1 MKISLRILLG
11 YFLILGLTA
20 WFGLR
25 VFVEEVKPGVRA
37 TLEDTLVDTAQL
49 LAELVTD
56 DMKNGQLSQSKL
68 IDRLQ
73 HFAQRD
79 VDVKANGVRK
89 LALNYRVTITNAQG
103 IVVFD
108 SEQRDLGKD
117 YSQWNDVFLTLRG
130 KYGARSTRADP
141 LDENSTVMHVAA
153 PIYDARKI
161 IGVLT
166 VAKPIATIA
175 PFIERSQNKIL
186 RRGAWL
192 LLGSLAIGIGFSFWL
207 SHSLRRLQNY
217 ATAVEKGEKI
227 ALPNLGQN
235 EIGELGKALE
245 GMRTKLEGKQY
256 VEQLVHTL
264 AHELKSPIAAI
275 QGATE
280 LLSEDMP
287 LADRQRF
294 VGNIVEQNQ
303 RQKQLIEKLLELIKL
318 EQQQALQQIV
328 SIDCVALLEQVRI
341 DFASRLEQKKLRLV
355 IPNVDGQLR
364 GDVLL
369 LRQAL
374 GNLTDNAIDFA
385 DEGSEIRF
393 EVELQQ
399 GRLSIAIIDVGQAI
413 PAYALSR
420 LFERFFSLPRQ
431 NGLRSTGLGLAFV
444 REVAQLHGGS
454 IQLENQVNE
463 DNKNA
468 VRATLILPTEPT
480 LPINSQK
487 AH

>member
-73 HFAQRD
+73 HFAQRN

-153 PIYDARKI
+153 PIFDARKI

-294 VGNIVEQNQ
+294 VGNIAEQNQ
-303 RQKQLIEKLLELIKL
+303 RQKLLIEKLLELIKL
-318 EQQQALQQIV
+318 EQQQTLQQLV
-328 SIDCVALLEQVRI
+328 SIDCVALLEQIRV
-341 DFASRLEQKKLRLV
+341 DFSRRLEQKKLRLH
-355 IPNVDGQLR
+355 IPNVDAQLR

-374 GNLTDNAIDFA
+374 GNLIDNAIDFSDA
-385 DEGSEIRF
+385 GTEIRF
-393 EVELQQ
+393 EVEPQASQ
-399 GRLSIAIIDVGQAI
+399 VCIGVVNIGPAI
-413 PAYALSR
+413 PDYALPR

-454 IQLENQVNE
+454 IQLENQVNGE
-463 DNKNA
+463 SKNV
-468 VRATLILPTEPT
+468 VRATLTLPTEFTQP
-480 LPINSQK
+480 NKSQK

>member
-73 HFAQRD
+73 HFAQRN

-89 LALNYRVTITNAQG
+89 LALTYRVTITNAQG

-141 LDENSTVMHVAA
+141 FDENSTVMHVAA
-153 PIYDARKI
+153 PIYDAEKI
-161 IGVLT
+161 IGVLS
-166 VAKPIATIA
+166 VAKPIATIT

-207 SHSLRRLQNY
+207 SRSLRRLQNY
-217 ATAVEKGEKI
+217 ATAVEKGDKV
-227 ALPNLGQN
+227 ALPTLGQN

-245 GMRTKLEGKQY
+245 SMRTKLEGKQY

-280 LLSEDMP
+280 LLSDDMS

-294 VGNIVEQNQ
+294 VSNIAEQNQ
-303 RQKQLIEKLLELIKL
+303 RQKQLIEKLLALIKL
-318 EQQQALQQIV
+318 EQQQALHQIV
-328 SIDCVALLEQVRI
+328 SIDCAALLEQIRV
-341 DFASRLEQKKLRLV
+341 DFSRRLEQKKLRLH
-355 IPNVDGQLR
+355 IPNVDMQLR

-374 GNLTDNAIDFA
+374 GNLIDNAIDFSDA
-385 DEGSEIRF
+385 GSEIRF
-393 EVELQQ
+393 EVESQPSQ
-399 GRLSIAIIDVGQAI
+399 VCIAVVNIGPAI
-413 PAYALSR
+413 PEYALPR

-454 IQLENQVNE
+454 VQLVNQVNGE
-463 DNKNA
+463 SKHV
-468 VRATLILPTEPT
+468 VRATLTLPTEFT
-480 LPINSQK
+480 LPKNSQK

>member
-73 HFAQRD
+73 HFAQRN

-280 LLSEDMP
+280 LLSDDMP

-294 VGNIVEQNQ
+294 VSNIAEQNQ

-318 EQQQALQQIV
+318 EQQQTLQQLV
-328 SIDCVALLEQVRI
+328 SIDCVALLEQIRV
-341 DFASRLEQKKLRLV
+341 DFSRRLEQKKLRLH
-355 IPNVDGQLR
+355 IPNVDAQLR

-374 GNLTDNAIDFA
+374 GNLIDNAIDFSDA
-385 DEGSEIRF
+385 GTEIRF
-393 EVELQQ
+393 EVEPQASQ
-399 GRLSIAIIDVGQAI
+399 VCIGVVNIGPAI
-413 PAYALSR
+413 PDYAQPR

-454 IQLENQVNE
+454 IQLENQVNGE
-463 DNKNA
+463 SKNV
-468 VRATLILPTEPT
+468 VRATLTLPTEFTQPKK
-480 LPINSQK
+480 SQK